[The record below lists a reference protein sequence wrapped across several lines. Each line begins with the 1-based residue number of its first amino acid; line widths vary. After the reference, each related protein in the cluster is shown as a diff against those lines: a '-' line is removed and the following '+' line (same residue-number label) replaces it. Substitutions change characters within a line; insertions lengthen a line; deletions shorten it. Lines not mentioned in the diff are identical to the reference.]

1 MGHGMTSKTTQ
12 LSLDPSS
19 FLVKLG
25 RGNTNKTYKKNRI
38 IFAQGDVCT
47 TLFYIQHGKVKRT
60 AASAKGKE
68 AIVGILGANDF
79 FGESCLAALPR
90 RIVSAIALTD
100 CVVVEIEKPAMIRIL
115 RENPAFAETF
125 TTYLLNRNIQIEE
138 DLIDQILN
146 TSEKRLARALLLLS
160 NFGEEVKPDRV
171 LTESV
176 RRRWRQL

>member
-1 MGHGMTSKTTQ
+1 MSHDMTSKTTQ

-19 FLVKLG
+19 FLAKLG

-47 TLFYIQHGKVKRT
+47 TLFFIQHGKVKRT

-90 RIVSAIALTD
+90 RIVSAIAMTD
-100 CVVVEIEKPAMIRIL
+100 CVVVEIEKPIMIRIL
-115 RENPAFAETF
+115 RENPTFAETF
-125 TTYLLNRNIQIEE
+125 TTYLLNRNIRIEE

-160 NFGEEVKPDRV
+160 III
-171 LTESV
+171 SV
-176 RRRWRQL
+176 RR